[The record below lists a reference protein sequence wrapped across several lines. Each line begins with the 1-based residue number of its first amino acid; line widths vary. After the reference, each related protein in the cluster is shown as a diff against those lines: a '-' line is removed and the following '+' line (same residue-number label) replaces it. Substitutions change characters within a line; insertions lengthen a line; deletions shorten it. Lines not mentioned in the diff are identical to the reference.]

1 MKGELRWNKWEWAK
15 NIKGINNSLKVSLR
29 EVKSNV
35 KEAKINFFC
44 KTSDQ
49 KEGVNQALMSRPRVS
64 LGYLNLKVS
73 SQGSTLVACMKSLTG
88 TGKKQAIGLPV
99 LRALPG
105 LFSSSSSFPEILLP
119 HSGPSL
125 HLNFC
130 FCLFSHLHPQSFPFT
145 FFEFFKNFYWLI
157 WAALG
162 LHSVQGPSLVAVKLR
177 GVGFLFTVLSS
188 PVVECGLWD
197 APASGVVVVGPRSWA
212 ACGVFLNQGLILC
225 PLNSQADS
233 LPLDDQGSPSSVLSA
248 NKRKG
253 NYSIQF
259 LYRIYYYRF
268 FQRQLYSSFKKEN
281 SWIAAM

>member
-1 MKGELRWNKWEWAK
+1 MKEELRWNKWEWAK
-15 NIKGINNSLKVSLR
+15 NIKGINNSLNVSLR
-29 EVKSNV
+29 EVKSNT

-73 SQGSTLVACMKSLTG
+73 SQSSTLVACMKSLTG

-119 HSGPSL
+119 HSGSSL

-162 LHSVQGPSLVAVKLR
+162 LHSVQGPSLVAVKL
-177 GVGFLFTVLSS
+177 GGAGFSSLSCLLLLWSVGSGMPQLQ
-188 PVVECGLWD
+188 ELWW
-197 APASGVVVVGPRSWA
+197 S
-212 ACGVFLNQGLILC
+212 GLIA
-225 PLNSQADS
+225 QRHV
-233 LPLDDQGSPSSVLSA
+233 GSSWTRAWSCVPWIRRQILYHWMTREVHPQSCLQIKGKETIPFSFSIEFITIVSFRDNCILVLK
-248 NKRKG
+248 KR
-253 NYSIQF
+253 IP
-259 LYRIYYYRF
+259 
-268 FQRQLYSSFKKEN
+268 E
-281 SWIAAM
+281 